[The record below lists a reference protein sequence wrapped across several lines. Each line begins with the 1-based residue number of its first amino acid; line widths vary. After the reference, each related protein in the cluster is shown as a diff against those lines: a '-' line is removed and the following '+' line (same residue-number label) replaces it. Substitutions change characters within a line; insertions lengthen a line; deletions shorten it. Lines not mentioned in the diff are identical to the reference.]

1 MSVKDILNLL
11 DKERTHQE
19 ETINMIASENYP
31 NPDILRACSSII
43 SNKYSEGYPG
53 KRYYSGTKFVDEIEQ
68 KAIDLAKRL
77 FNAEHANVQPHSG
90 TNANMAVLFAVLKEG
105 DTILSM
111 DMSCGGHISHGNNFS
126 FSGKFFNIVSYN
138 TDKSTGLIDYDQV
151 KELASKYK
159 PKMII
164 AGASSYPR
172 NIDFKKFKEIA
183 DEINAYL
190 LCDIAHTAGFVCT
203 GLHQNPTPFADFV
216 TFTTHKSLNGPRG
229 GVILCKEEHTK
240 KIDRSIFPGIQG
252 GPINNIIAAK
262 AICFEYA
269 LKEEFKDHMQKVLD
283 NSKLLCKLLK
293 QKEFNLVSD
302 GSDNHMILIDL
313 SNKDING
320 AYAQIAL
327 EKAGIL
333 VNKNLI
339 PFDKATAFEPSGIR
353 LGSLGIT
360 TRNFSE
366 EDIIKVID
374 IFSIVLNNSNDEDLL
389 HTKNEEV
396 KSICKKYPLKC

>member
-1 MSVKDILNLL
+1 MAVKDILDIL
-11 DKERTHQE
+11 DKENIYQE
-19 ETINMIASENYP
+19 ETINLIASEGYP
-31 NPDILRACSSII
+31 NSDVLKACSSII
-43 SNKYSEGYPG
+43 SNKYSEGYPN
-53 KRYYSGTKFVDEIEQ
+53 KRYYSGTKFVDKIEQ
-68 KAIDLAKRL
+68 KAIDLAKML
-77 FNAEHANVQPHSG
+77 FGAEHANVQPHSG
-90 TNANMAVLFAVLKEG
+90 TNANMAVLFSVLKEG

-126 FSGKFFNIVSYN
+126 FSGKFFNIIHYN
-138 TDKSTGLIDYDQV
+138 TDKSTGLIDYENI
-151 KELASKYK
+151 KELAKEHK
-159 PKMII
+159 PKLII

-172 NIDFKKFKEIA
+172 DIDFKKFREIA

-190 LCDIAHTAGFVCT
+190 LCDIAHMAGFICT

-229 GVILCKEEHTK
+229 GVILCKEEYAR
-240 KIDRSIFPGIQG
+240 KIDKSIFPGIQG

-262 AICFEYA
+262 AICFECA
-269 LKEEFKDHMQKVLD
+269 LKQEFKDYMKKVKD

-293 QKEFNLVSD
+293 QKGFNLVSD
-302 GSDNHMILIDL
+302 GSDNHMILIEL
-313 SNKDING
+313 SNKDIDG
-320 AYAQIAL
+320 KTAQIAL
-327 EKAGIL
+327 EKVGIL

-353 LGSLGIT
+353 LGTLGIT

-366 EDIIKVID
+366 DDIIKTVD
-374 IFSIVLNNSNDEDLL
+374 IISDILNNPGDENLL
-389 HTKNEEV
+389 NIRNEEV